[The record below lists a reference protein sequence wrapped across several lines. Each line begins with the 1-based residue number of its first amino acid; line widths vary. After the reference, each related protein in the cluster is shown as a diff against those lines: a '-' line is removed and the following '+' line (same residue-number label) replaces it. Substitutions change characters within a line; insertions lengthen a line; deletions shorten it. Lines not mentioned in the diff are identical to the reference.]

1 MNWNGELSP
10 QEYVAALSPSPAA
23 KWYVD
28 LCEQVERERYEESQR
43 AMWQSSFA
51 PWRGPSQ
58 PPNLRD
64 NPLTPD
70 LDAHEL
76 ELARGTTIEGLNDA
90 IDRAAGAFG
99 LFAQHTR
106 DVMDAIASATQI
118 PARFLFGDPPTSLSY
133 TVVPD
138 APAWSTEYQ
147 GVPTEPPAPP
157 RLSTIRIDRVRGFV
171 RVEETD
177 DEYRDRIRAVM
188 YSRVAGRSRGLPII
202 DDVEV
207 EGKW

>member
-1 MNWNGELSP
+1 MNWSGELSP
-10 QEYVAALSPSPAA
+10 QERAAALSPSPAA

-51 PWRGPSQ
+51 PWRGP
-58 PPNLRD
+58 PRPNLRD

-99 LFAQHTR
+99 LSAQHTR
-106 DVMDAIASATQI
+106 DVKDAIASVTQI
-118 PARFLFGDPPTSLSY
+118 PARFLIGDPMTPPPESWIRTGAAEYLNWQARIES
-133 TVVPD
+133 D
-138 APAWSTEYQ
+138 A
-147 GVPTEPPAPP
+147 
-157 RLSTIRIDRVRGFV
+157 
-171 RVEETD
+171 
-177 DEYRDRIRAVM
+177 IRAVM
-188 YSRVAGRSRGLPII
+188 HSRVTGRSHGLPII